1 LRHFLTMVVIDT
13 IVIAV
18 VFWFL
23 GLFDFP
29 VYDPVTGTVTN
40 GPIISIVDAPPL
52 AIPGF
57 ALVFA
62 LVTAVVT
69 PLILLLTGSLLV
81 RSLGVFLVVVNVL
94 QFWIATIV
102 SPYEWQIAQPT
113 WFWIIVTAV
122 LIWLLTTAVEIL
134 VGVDRPA
141 VAVSDRQKAIWR
153 ILDQVPIGGRTSII
167 RNLRL
172 QQVYNEFFAFGV
184 DIALHGS
191 VISRIRSVTQRV
203 TGEADARYQALSTP
217 GKFRVTLEKL
227 GPAYVKL
234 GQMIS
239 SRSEALPVEW
249 QEELDKL
256 QNTVGPFPY
265 EQVREIV
272 ISQLGK
278 PPEELYASFDETPLA
293 AASLAQVHRATLHDG
308 REVVVK
314 VQRPDVQRM
323 VEADLAVMREL
334 AGTAQKR
341 FSFAARLDAQG
352 LVEEFAD
359 GVVKELDYRIE
370 TYHAR
375 RLASNMKGIPQA
387 HVPYIEGSLSAR
399 RVITMEFVRGVK
411 ITAVDEMDAA
421 GIDREAISRA
431 FMKAIIKQIL
441 IDGFFHADPHP
452 GNILVD
458 LRTGEII
465 FLDLG
470 LVGQLTRDQR
480 FDLIDLMWS
489 VVQKDSAAIASVAI
503 RISDQVGEVDEQQLR
518 DAIDQITYQYLIYGG
533 EGGGDFGGAVSSI
546 IGSLYDNGLRLNQD
560 FTLAL
565 KAIVQVEEITRTLD
579 PGFELLK
586 TALTE
591 VQFLMAAEFT
601 TDRIVDAIK
610 GQVVASGKE
619 VIRRLPSLQ
628 GATLSWLDQYQKG
641 KLSVSIETKDL
652 SDKIGEVGNI
662 GRQLAVGMIL
672 TGLLLA
678 MALMFA
684 VLLAV
689 PAAGQQFPLLPTFV
703 TVGMV
708 VSVFFA
714 IWVVFRLVRG
724 EPAKGR
730 RRP

>member
-1 LRHFLTMVVIDT
+1 MRRFLVSVIIDT
-13 IVIAV
+13 IVIAA

-29 VYDPVTGTVTN
+29 VYDPLTGTVTY
-40 GPIISIVDAPPL
+40 GPIISIEGNHL
-52 AIPGF
+52 FWIPIFALIF
-57 ALVFA
+57 ALVK
-62 LVTAVVT
+62 VVIT
-69 PLILLLTGSLLV
+69 PVILLFTGSLLV
-81 RSLGVFLVVVNVL
+81 RSLGAFLVVVNVL
-94 QFWIATIV
+94 QFWIAAAI
-102 SPYEWQIAQPT
+102 SPYKWQIAQPE
-113 WFWIIVTAV
+113 WLWIIVAAI
-122 LIWLLTTAVEIL
+122 LIWILTLGIEIL
-134 VGVDRPA
+134 VGADQPTVD
-141 VAVSDRQKAIWR
+141 VSDRQKAIWR
-153 ILDQVPIGGRTSII
+153 LLDQVPIGGRTWMV

-172 QQVYNEFFAFGV
+172 QQVYDTFFRFGTDV
-184 DIALHGS
+184 ALHGS
-191 VISRIRSVTQRV
+191 TVSRVRGVTQRV
-203 TGEADARYQALSTP
+203 TGEADARYQALPTAA
-217 GKFRVTLEKL
+217 KFRVTLEKL

-239 SRSEALPVEW
+239 SRSEALPEEW
-249 QEELDKL
+249 QVELDKL

-272 ISQLGK
+272 TKELGK

-341 FSFAARLDAQG
+341 FSFAARLDARG

-375 RLASNMKGIPQA
+375 RMASNMKGIPQA
-387 HVPYIEGSLSAR
+387 HIPYIEGSLSSQ

-421 GIDREAISRA
+421 GIDREGISRA

-441 IDGFFHADPHP
+441 VDGFFHADPHP

-489 VVQKDSAAIASVAI
+489 VVQKDAGSIASVAM
-503 RISDQVGEVDEQQLR
+503 RISERVGEVNEQELR

-579 PGFELLK
+579 PGFDLLK

-591 VQFLMAAEFT
+591 VQFLLAAELT
-601 TDRIVDAIK
+601 TDRIVDAVK
-610 GQVVASGKE
+610 GQVMASGKE
-619 VIRRLPSLQ
+619 ILRRLPSLQ

-641 KLSVSIETKDL
+641 RLSVSIETKDL
-652 SDKIGEVGNI
+652 SAQIGEVSNI

-678 MALMFA
+678 MALLFA
-684 VLLAV
+684 TLLLV
-689 PAAGQQFPLLPTFV
+689 PSAGAQFPLLPTFV
-703 TVGMV
+703 SLGMV
-708 VSVFFA
+708 VLIFFA
-714 IWVVFRLVRG
+714 VWVVWRLARRT
-724 EPAKGR
+724 PAAHR
-730 RRP
+730 